1 MKKIFYFILFFF
13 TYLRAYDD
21 HLLFNDNFYKYSLKF
36 HLDSLL
42 YEKYD
47 NYNDLRLKG
56 IFHKTQNL
64 NYSIISLDF
73 KKKFEKISISLMPI
87 IISENIN
94 EIAFGSKYSRNGIY
108 SRLEKSFIKT
118 EFGSSE
124 IKLGRGYQ
132 KKKIYPHHSIFD
144 SGLSPSRDEINFKT
158 EFRKIDFEFS
168 LGKLDNEKDSL
179 GHLIL
184 RNFASHKLTWE
195 ISNNFIFEAGEMVIY
210 SGLNR
215 HIDFSYANPFIPY
228 FLNGVESE
236 RKDLI
241 NDNDNSIIYFFV
253 KKSFENI
260 NTYYEFIIDDF
271 QIDNTGRQNALGYK
285 IGFHNIQNNYFVWLL
300 EYVEINKWTYLH
312 HGIKTSW
319 ENRGIPIGFLYGP
332 DSKYLSAKGI
342 YKINNLIVNCQFN
355 FLRKGN
361 NNFNSPWL
369 NGIDSKSEEY
379 LDYFFSS
386 ISLIK
391 KIKRFNYE
399 IGWSNIPFSNTV
411 SHNSGKVINNS
422 RFFVN
427 AFIHFDLL
435 KEI

>member
-132 KKKIYPHHSIFD
+132 KKK
-144 SGLSPSRDEINFKT
+144 
-158 EFRKIDFEFS
+158 
-168 LGKLDNEKDSL
+168 
-179 GHLIL
+179 
-184 RNFASHKLTWE
+184 
-195 ISNNFIFEAGEMVIY
+195 
-210 SGLNR
+210 
-215 HIDFSYANPFIPY
+215 
-228 FLNGVESE
+228 
-236 RKDLI
+236 
-241 NDNDNSIIYFFV
+241 
-253 KKSFENI
+253 
-260 NTYYEFIIDDF
+260 
-271 QIDNTGRQNALGYK
+271 
-285 IGFHNIQNNYFVWLL
+285 
-300 EYVEINKWTYLH
+300 
-312 HGIKTSW
+312 
-319 ENRGIPIGFLYGP
+319 
-332 DSKYLSAKGI
+332 
-342 YKINNLIVNCQFN
+342 
-355 FLRKGN
+355 
-361 NNFNSPWL
+361 
-369 NGIDSKSEEY
+369 
-379 LDYFFSS
+379 
-386 ISLIK
+386 
-391 KIKRFNYE
+391 
-399 IGWSNIPFSNTV
+399 NIPTSLNF
-411 SHNSGKVINNS
+411 
-422 RFFVN
+422 
-427 AFIHFDLL
+427 
-435 KEI
+435 